1 MQNIY
6 SKQHFLFQGRA
17 VRVGLKL
24 GKIGPKW
31 DKSGT
36 ETDLKDSRFVPF
48 WANIMSQSGVNP
60 DLLV

>member
-36 ETDLKDSRFVPF
+36 ETDLKDSQICSILGQYYEPIRGEP
-48 WANIMSQSGVNP
+48 
-60 DLLV
+60 